1 MEHYSKFLKGIALS
15 ALASVILGGTAL
27 AVPTPTYPR
36 FDPGSDGTV
45 AAPAVTASAPGARIL
60 SRTSN
65 GSLAR
70 GTLQSGGA
78 NNVASISTVKRSRSK
93 ARYYMPGM
101 VLAALT
107 PLALHRSGEPGDQS
121 VAVQTRTPESSA
133 SLPSLKDAL
142 LGGGGGGHGHGR
154 GNGGNGGGGDD
165 GEDCDDNDGGG
176 DNGDEVCDTG
186 DHGGNGDNEDCG
198 DCEDNGGDCDNGGD
212 NGGGGGGGGG
222 DHGGGGTSLP
232 EPGTVP
238 LLGAGLMMVL
248 AFRSRRNR

>member
-133 SLPSLKDAL
+133 SLPSLNNAL
-142 LGGGGGGHGHGR
+142 LGGGGGHGHGR

-212 NGGGGGGGGG
+212 NGGGGGG